1 MMSNGINAE
10 AMKNLRDAVML
21 SRRPYAQIA
30 KDVGVNRK
38 TIPKMLL
45 RDDLPIGMYFKVAQ
59 AIGADPF
66 ELLKNAESQ
75 TSAAIASTD
84 KKTTGV

>member
-1 MMSNGINAE
+1 MMSNGISAE

-30 KDVGVNRK
+30 NEVGVNRK

-45 RDDLPIGMYFKVAQ
+45 RDDLPIGMYFKIAQ
-59 AIGADPF
+59 AVEADPF
-66 ELLKNAESQ
+66 KLLKQAKAQ
-75 TSAAIASTD
+75 TS
-84 KKTTGV
+84 

>member
-21 SRRPYAQIA
+21 SRRPYVQIA
-30 KDVGVNRK
+30 NEVGVNRK

-45 RDDLPIGMYFKVAQ
+45 RDDLPIGMYFKIAQ
-59 AIGADPF
+59 AIEADPF
-66 ELLKNAESQ
+66 KLLKQAKAQ
-75 TSAAIASTD
+75 TSST
-84 KKTTGV
+84 TAPARR

>member
-30 KDVGVNRK
+30 NEVGVNRK

-45 RDDLPIGMYFKVAQ
+45 RDDLPIGMYFKIAQ
-59 AIGADPF
+59 AVEADPF
-66 ELLKNAESQ
+66 ELLKQAQ
-75 TSAAIASTD
+75 AQAS
-84 KKTTGV
+84 

>member
-1 MMSNGINAE
+1 MMSNGISAE

-30 KDVGVNRK
+30 NEVGVNRK

-45 RDDLPIGMYFKVAQ
+45 RDDLPIGMYFKIAQ
-59 AIGADPF
+59 AVEADPF
-66 ELLKNAESQ
+66 KLLKQAKAQ
-75 TSAAIASTD
+75 TSST
-84 KKTTGV
+84 TAPARR

>member
-30 KDVGVNRK
+30 NEVGVNRK

-45 RDDLPIGMYFKVAQ
+45 RDDL
-59 AIGADPF
+59 
-66 ELLKNAESQ
+66 
-75 TSAAIASTD
+75 
-84 KKTTGV
+84 

>member
-30 KDVGVNRK
+30 NEVGVNRK

-45 RDDLPIGMYFKVAQ
+45 RDDLPIGMYFKIAQ
-59 AIGADPF
+59 AVEADPF
-66 ELLKNAESQ
+66 ELLNQAKAQ
-75 TSAAIASTD
+75 TS
-84 KKTTGV
+84 

>member
-30 KDVGVNRK
+30 NEVGVNRK

-45 RDDLPIGMYFKVAQ
+45 RDDLPIGMYFKIAQ
-59 AIGADPF
+59 AVEADPF
-66 ELLKNAESQ
+66 ELLKQAQAQ
-75 TSAAIASTD
+75 TS
-84 KKTTGV
+84 

>member
-1 MMSNGINAE
+1 MMSNGISAE

-30 KDVGVNRK
+30 NEVGVNRK

-45 RDDLPIGMYFKVAQ
+45 RDDLTIGMYFKIAQ
-59 AIGADPF
+59 AVEADPF
-66 ELLKNAESQ
+66 KLLKQAKAQ
-75 TSAAIASTD
+75 TS
-84 KKTTGV
+84 